1 MLRLRLRL
9 RCVLAPLGVVLAAL
23 CCATASLATER
34 FTAEQVRADVDALA
48 SGIAATHPDIG
59 HSVDPARF
67 ANALD
72 ALRKR
77 ARDGL
82 DRDAVWREL
91 ATLNPLLADGH
102 LFVGYADWRG
112 DTVRHLE
119 KGGTLFPFEVAV
131 GLDGRVR
138 VVGKLGGARSIHAGA
153 FLLSI
158 NGHPI
163 GDVTRALLA
172 RVHGDSPRFRV
183 NLLSSRWW
191 FFFWKVYGSADAFEL
206 VLDGPSKG
214 PVREPGSRERPAVLV
229 GEEDFARQ
237 FTLELRPDGAAVMT
251 VHTFAWHD
259 PEAFFSFTRRA
270 FQQMNAARVR
280 LLVIDVR
287 RNGGGDD
294 ALWLKGLMPYIAN
307 RPYRWAS
314 RYTKRVIKDNPVRQ
328 ERAGEVLS
336 GEIDTW
342 ASPLADESLRFA
354 GKVVVLVGPGTYSSA
369 VLFANTVQDFRFGTL
384 AGEGSSA
391 RTTQTGGVQK
401 IELPHAGLVVWSP
414 RFVLER
420 PSGLSSP
427 VWLTPEVH
435 VADDPLDPSAAVTAV
450 LARESSR
457 AVAR

>member
-1 MLRLRLRL
+1 MLRLL
-9 RCVLAPLGVVLAAL
+9 CVRVGVFLAAL
-23 CCATASLATER
+23 SCATASWATER

-48 SGIAATHPDIG
+48 SGIAATHPGIG

-67 ANALD
+67 ARALE
-72 ALRKR
+72 ALRER

-119 KGGTLFPFEVAV
+119 KGGTLFPFEVDV
-131 GLDGRVR
+131 GVDGRVR
-138 VVGKLGGARSIHAGA
+138 VVGELGGARSVHTGA
-153 FLLSI
+153 YLRSI
-158 NGHPI
+158 NGHAI
-163 GDVTRALLA
+163 AEVTQALLA
-172 RVHGDSPRFRV
+172 RVHGDSPRFRAH
-183 NLLSSRWW
+183 LLSSRWW
-191 FFFWKVYGSADAFEL
+191 FFFWKVYGAPDAFDL
-206 VLDGPSKG
+206 VFDGTSRG
-214 PVREPGSRERPAVLV
+214 PVRESGRRERPAVLA
-229 GEEDFARQ
+229 GEQDFERQ
-237 FTLELRPDGAAVMT
+237 FSLELRPDGAAVMS

-259 PEAFFSFTRRA
+259 PEAFFGFTRRA
-270 FQQMNAARVR
+270 FQQMKAARVR

-294 ALWLKGLMPYIAN
+294 AMWLKGLMPYIAN

-314 RYTKRVIKDNPVRQ
+314 CYTKRVLKDNPARQ

-336 GEIDTW
+336 GDIDTW
-342 ASPLADESLRFA
+342 ASPLADESQRFA

-384 AGEGSSA
+384 AGEGSSV
-391 RTTQTGGVQK
+391 RSVQTGGVQK

-414 RFVLER
+414 RFILVR
-420 PSGLSSP
+420 PSGLLSP
-427 VWLTPEVH
+427 VWLTPDVH
-435 VADDPLDPSAAVTAV
+435 VADDPLHPSAALSAV
-450 LARESSR
+450 LAR
-457 AVAR
+457 VASHAAGR